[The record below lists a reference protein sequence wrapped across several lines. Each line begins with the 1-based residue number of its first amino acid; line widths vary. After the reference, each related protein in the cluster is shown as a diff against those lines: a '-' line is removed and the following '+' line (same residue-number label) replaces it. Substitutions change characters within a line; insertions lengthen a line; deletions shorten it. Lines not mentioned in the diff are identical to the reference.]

1 MPTPHH
7 VWTRLVNLDT
17 TAVYAVAGH
26 GLKTRLKAAL
36 DFGAES
42 PRPREFQS
50 SGKHALAR
58 YGPHTG
64 ETFLWLLYWRAMY
77 THNVRAL
84 LTSLQAA
91 NHVFWY
97 SHPLTVIHW
106 RRLSLLAWLR
116 ARCWCLNQGFARAT
130 RRLRQRADL
139 RNGLH
144 APRPRA
150 AQREASALK
159 RRMACASCAVSSGV
173 ANNSRRRSV
182 VSPSPELASKRRS
195 QPAVPTDRGGI
206 TRTLDCDWPWGGA
219 PRP

>member
-1 MPTPHH
+1 MCG
-7 VWTRLVNLDT
+7 LDSNLDT
-17 TAVYAVAGH
+17 TAVYAVAGY

-106 RRLSLLAWLR
+106 HRLSLLAWLR

-150 AQREASALK
+150 AQREASALQ
-159 RRMACASCAVSSGV
+159 RRMACASCALSSSV
-173 ANNSRRRSV
+173 ANHSRRRSGV
-182 VSPSPELASKRRS
+182 TSVSRAGFQEAL
-195 QPAVPTDRGGI
+195 
-206 TRTLDCDWPWGGA
+206 
-219 PRP
+219 